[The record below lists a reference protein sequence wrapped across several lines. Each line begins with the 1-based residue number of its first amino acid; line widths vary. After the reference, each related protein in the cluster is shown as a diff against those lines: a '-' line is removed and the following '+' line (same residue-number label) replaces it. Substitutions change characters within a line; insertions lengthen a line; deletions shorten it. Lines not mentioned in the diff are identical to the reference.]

1 MFIGQYQHNIDD
13 KGRLVLPTKYR
24 DKIGKGSIITI
35 GFEGCLTIYP
45 ESEYLKTQEDLR
57 KMPMTNRNVRNYLRV
72 FEGSASEAE
81 FDKQG
86 RIKIPAHLIR
96 RAHLE
101 KECVIVGLNSVIEVW
116 ALDRWKEI
124 EENGKNSFE
133 ELAENISGYDFKE

>member
-1 MFIGQYQHNIDD
+1 MF
-13 KGRLVLPTKYR
+13 LPTKYR

-96 RAHLE
+96 HAHLE

-133 ELAENISGYDFKE
+133 ELAENIFRL

>member
-1 MFIGQYQHNIDD
+1 
-13 KGRLVLPTKYR
+13 
-24 DKIGKGSIITI
+24 
-35 GFEGCLTIYP
+35 
-45 ESEYLKTQEDLR
+45 
-57 KMPMTNRNVRNYLRV
+57 MTNRNVRNYLRV

-96 RAHLE
+96 HAHLE

>member
-13 KGRLVLPTKYR
+13 KCRLVLPTKYR

-96 RAHLE
+96 HAHLE

>member
-96 RAHLE
+96 HAHLE
-101 KECVIVGLNSVIEVW
+101 KECVIVGLNSIIEVW

>member
-1 MFIGQYQHNIDD
+1 MFIGEYQHNIDD

-72 FEGSASEAE
+72 FEGSAG
-81 FDKQG
+81 QN
-86 RIKIPAHLIR
+86 
-96 RAHLE
+96 
-101 KECVIVGLNSVIEVW
+101 VG
-116 ALDRWKEI
+116 
-124 EENGKNSFE
+124 
-133 ELAENISGYDFKE
+133 

>member
-96 RAHLE
+96 HAHLE

-133 ELAENISGYDFKE
+133 ELAENISSYDFKE

>member
-45 ESEYLKTQEDLR
+45 ESEYLKTQDDLR

-96 RAHLE
+96 HAHLE

>member
-96 RAHLE
+96 HAHLE

-133 ELAENISGYDFKE
+133 ELAENSSGYDFKE

>member
-1 MFIGQYQHNIDD
+1 MFICQYQHNIDD
-13 KGRLVLPTKYR
+13 KCRLVLPTKYR

-96 RAHLE
+96 HAHLE

>member
-45 ESEYLKTQEDLR
+45 ESEYLKTQEGLR

-96 RAHLE
+96 HAHLE

>member
-96 RAHLE
+96 HAHLE

>member
-96 RAHLE
+96 HENKE

>member
-1 MFIGQYQHNIDD
+1 MKQDD

-96 RAHLE
+96 HAHLE